1 MGNSQESNVFST
13 QIKAEQYVNS
23 FERILV
29 FYAQR
34 ARRLLYIAYD
44 VRHTAAI
51 LNSSDY
57 NVKGRVAVGNAS
69 VILFEDTCG
78 KK

>member
-1 MGNSQESNVFST
+1 MGNSQELNVFST
-13 QIKAEQYVNS
+13 QIKAGHYANS
-23 FERILV
+23 FERIMI
-29 FYAQR
+29 FYTQR
-34 ARRLLYIAYD
+34 ARRILYITYD

-57 NVKGRVAVGNAS
+57 NVKGRVAVGIAS
-69 VILFEDTCG
+69 VILFEDTCR